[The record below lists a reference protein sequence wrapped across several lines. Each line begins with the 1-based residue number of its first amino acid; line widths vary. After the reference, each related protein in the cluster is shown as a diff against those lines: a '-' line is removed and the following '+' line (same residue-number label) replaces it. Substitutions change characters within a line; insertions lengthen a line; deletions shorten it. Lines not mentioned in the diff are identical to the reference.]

1 MTKYV
6 IFTQEEVLQKPKQQ
20 EQQEQQE
27 QQVKQDSWGPK
38 VGWNNIG

>member
-20 EQQEQQE
+20 EQQEQQ
-27 QQVKQDSWGPK
+27 VKQDSWGPK
-38 VGWNNIG
+38 VGWNNID

>member
-1 MTKYV
+1 MTKYI
-6 IFTQEEVLQKPKQQ
+6 IFPQEEVLHKPKQQ

-38 VGWNNIG
+38 IGWNNIG